1 MRIWIAAAHD
11 AAHLNGGWAFVR
23 AGTEVSGVA
32 GGDRRTTRPRTTLS
46 GFAAAL
52 KDLPAGEAFSVV
64 APRTDALILQT
75 LLRPPADPPTEDLD
89 LRAMLAKALTGR
101 AWTLSVGDPDAI
113 TPYGFAVAWANMASE
128 KAKTGGAFSA
138 AIPKTNLAK
147 VRGL

>member
-1 MRIWIAAAHD
+1 
-11 AAHLNGGWAFVR
+11 
-23 AGTEVSGVA
+23 
-32 GGDRRTTRPRTTLS
+32 
-46 GFAAAL
+46 
-52 KDLPAGEAFSVV
+52 
-64 APRTDALILQT
+64 
-75 LLRPPADPPTEDLD
+75 
-89 LRAMLAKALTGR
+89 MLAKALTGR

>member
-23 AGTEVSGVA
+23 AGAQVHGVA
-32 GGDRRTTRPRTTLS
+32 GGDRRTTRARTALS

-52 KDLPAGEAFSVV
+52 KDVPAGEPLAVV
-64 APRTDALILQT
+64 APRPDALILQT
-75 LLRPPADPPTEDLD
+75 LLKPPADPPTEDLD

-101 AWTLSVGDPDAI
+101 AWTLSVGDPEAL
-113 TPYGFAVAWANMASE
+113 TPYGFAVAWANMAAE

-147 VRGL
+147 VKGL